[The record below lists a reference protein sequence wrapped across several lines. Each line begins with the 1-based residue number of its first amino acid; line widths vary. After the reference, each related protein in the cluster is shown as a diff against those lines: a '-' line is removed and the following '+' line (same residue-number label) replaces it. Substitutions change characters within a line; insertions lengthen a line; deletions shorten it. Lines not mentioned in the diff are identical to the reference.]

1 MDSDTRK
8 RKRKR
13 ENDSDS
19 DLYYI
24 LHDWDLPSHVDL
36 NYYKKGSNSA
46 VLIMTILFIKNEIKN
61 QMKLKN

>member
-8 RKRKR
+8 RKR
-13 ENDSDS
+13 ESDSDS

-24 LHDWDLPSHVDL
+24 LHDLDLLPHVDL
-36 NYYKKGSNSA
+36 NYKRCSNSA
-46 VLIMTILFIKNEIKN
+46 VLIMTTLFIKNEIKN